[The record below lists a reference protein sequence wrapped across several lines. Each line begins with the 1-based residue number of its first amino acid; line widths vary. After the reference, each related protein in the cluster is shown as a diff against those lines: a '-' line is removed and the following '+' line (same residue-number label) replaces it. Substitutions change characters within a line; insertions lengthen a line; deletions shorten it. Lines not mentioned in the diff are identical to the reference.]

1 MIHYIETSLVLSLIL
16 GDEFEDRARDIWNMP
31 SNKVSSILTQIE
43 STIVVRRIHSRN
55 KKNLRSN
62 WLSNKESELKEILNQ
77 ISLLKVDESIQSIID
92 LKKGISDCRSL
103 DGIHV
108 ASALYLKSEFTTKKF
123 QFYSFDKKILEVAK
137 SLGL

>member
-1 MIHYIETSLVLSLIL
+1 MVHYIETSLVLSLIL

-92 LKKGISDCRSL
+92 LKKGFSDCRSL

-108 ASALYLKSEFTTKKF
+108 ASALYLKNEFSTKDF
-123 QFYSFDKKILEVAK
+123 RFYSFDKKILEVAK
-137 SLGL
+137 NLGL